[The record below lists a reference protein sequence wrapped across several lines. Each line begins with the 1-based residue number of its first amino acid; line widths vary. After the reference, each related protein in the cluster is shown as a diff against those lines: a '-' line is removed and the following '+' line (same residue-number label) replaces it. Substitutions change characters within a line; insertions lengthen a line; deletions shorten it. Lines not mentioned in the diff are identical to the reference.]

1 MSILVKVKKLD
12 PKAKTPFFGSPGAAC
27 SDLFACIDPD
37 PVFGDSTKMIREGQ
51 TVMIGTGIAMEIQEG
66 CVGLIYARS
75 GLSVKGGLA
84 PANKVGV
91 IDSDYRGEIVVA
103 LHNHGSEPNMVAH
116 GDRIAQ
122 MMILEVPDVEYI
134 EVDELNETERDAG
147 GFGSTGK

>member
-12 PKAKTPFFGSPGAAC
+12 PKAKMPIFGSREAAC
-27 SDLFACIDPD
+27 ADLFACIDPD
-37 PVFGDSTKMIREGQ
+37 PVFGDSAKMIHEKQ
-51 TVMIGTGIAMEIQEG
+51 TVMIGTGLAMEIQSG
-66 CVGLIYARS
+66 CVGLIFARS

-91 IDSDYRGEIVVA
+91 IDSDYRGEIKVA
-103 LHNHGSEPNMVAH
+103 LHNHGSETSMVSH

-122 MMILEVPDVEYI
+122 IMILEVPDVTYI
-134 EVDELNETERDAG
+134 EVNELKETERGAG